1 MEVTA
6 GETVAIPALVRQL
19 GPFAITALAA
29 WIAVLFGTTIDWPEY
44 LISIAVLAGAWTYG
58 VTMGLRGLMLTGT
71 ALGSLGFLA
80 ALGLMRDSVG
90 GSVAA
95 VSIVTLLPVMQTAL
109 YVRERIGLWIVLAGV
124 TIFYLAP
131 LIFIGPPRYPGNGY
145 RGALLAV
152 LVSSIVGLAVHE
164 LVANIRR
171 RASEARR
178 RESILSRVSET
189 VQQLYKSADPRRE
202 GCRAV
207 AEVSEALVVG
217 LYEPDVTSDTLRVTT
232 TTRSPEA
239 VVGGAPA
246 RAGSA
251 VEVAFRT
258 GERQLVLERVED
270 QVGNVEVWRADGAPT
285 AALYEPLI
293 RGDEVIGV
301 LFAGWTGRVTA
312 EGARVAVASL
322 VAREIAAVIDR
333 RDVIDQLTDEAFTD
347 ALTELPNRRAW
358 ETQAAT
364 AMAAGREPV
373 AVAMFDID
381 RFKQFNDSYGH
392 PAGDRLL
399 RETAAAWR
407 AEIRADDF
415 LARLGGEEFALLLT
429 GRDATSVRAL
439 VERLRNS
446 MPAAQTVSAGIALR
460 IAGETPEQ
468 LLGRADQALYEAK
481 SAGRDRA
488 VFAELPGTARA
499 ADQAALG
506 ER

>member
-1 MEVTA
+1 M
-6 GETVAIPALVRQL
+6 RQL
-19 GPFAITALAA
+19 GPFAITAVAA
-29 WIAVLFGTTIDWPEY
+29 WVAVLFGTTIDWPEY
-44 LISIAVLAGAWTYG
+44 LISVAVLAAAWAYG

-80 ALGLMRDSVG
+80 ALGLLRDSVG

-95 VSIVTLLPVMQTAL
+95 VSIVTLLPVVQTAL

-124 TIFYLAP
+124 TIFYVAP
-131 LIFIGPPRYPGNGY
+131 LIFIGSPRYPANGY
-145 RGALLAV
+145 RGALLGV
-152 LVSSIVGLAVHE
+152 LVSSIVGLATHE

-171 RASEARR
+171 RATELRR
-178 RESILSRVSET
+178 RERIFARVNQT
-189 VQQLYKSADPRRE
+189 VQELYTSADPRRD

-207 AEVSEALVVG
+207 EEVGEALVVG
-217 LYEPDVTSDTLRVTT
+217 LYEPDAETGTLRVTT
-232 TTRSPEA
+232 TTRSPDA

-251 VEVAFRT
+251 VAVAFST
-258 GERQLVLERVED
+258 GQRQLILERLED
-270 QVGNVEVWRADGAPT
+270 HVGNVEVWRADGAPS
-285 AALYEPLI
+285 AALYEPLT
-293 RGDEVIGV
+293 RGDRVIGV
-301 LFAGWTGRVTA
+301 LFAGWGGEVTA
-312 EGARVAVASL
+312 EGPRVAVASL
-322 VAREIAAVIDR
+322 LAREIAAVIDR

-358 ETQAAT
+358 EAQAAIV
-364 AMAAGREPV
+364 MAAGREPV

-429 GRDATSVRAL
+429 GRDAASVQAL
-439 VERLRNS
+439 VERLRHS
-446 MPAAQTVSAGIALR
+446 MPAEQTVSAGIALR
-460 IAGETPEQ
+460 ISGETPEQ
-468 LLGRADQALYEAK
+468 LLSRADQALYEAK

-488 VFAELPGTARA
+488 VIAELPDGARA
-499 ADQAALG
+499 RGQTVLG